1 MDELDKLLA
10 GELPPAV
17 YRLMSRAA
25 VETVAERVEANGW
38 RCFALNGDTIN
49 NKSSFLA
56 ACASALHF
64 PDYFGR
70 NWDAFE
76 ECLNDLS
83 WVTAKGYVVLYDNA
97 ENFARNA
104 PEEWDVAFD
113 ILGDAVGNWQ
123 KNGTPFVVLMRK
135 TGNFVRGLPQV

>member
-1 MDELDKLLA
+1 MDELDRLLA

-49 NKSSFLA
+49 NKNSFLA

-123 KNGTPFVVLMRK
+123 KNGIPFVVLMRK

>member
-1 MDELDKLLA
+1 MDELDRLLA

-38 RCFALNGDTIN
+38 RCFALNGDTID

-123 KNGTPFVVLMRK
+123 KHGTPFVVLMRK